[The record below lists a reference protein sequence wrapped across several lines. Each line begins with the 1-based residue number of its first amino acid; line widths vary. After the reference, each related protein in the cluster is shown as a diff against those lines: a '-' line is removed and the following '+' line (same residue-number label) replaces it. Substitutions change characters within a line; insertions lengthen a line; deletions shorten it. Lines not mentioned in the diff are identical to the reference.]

1 MAFTSSDLVAV
12 ERAIAS
18 GELSVSNNGRSVT
31 YRSMLDLVRARD
43 MIRAELDKAA
53 SRGATNTFGGRSYGL
68 ARFD

>member
-1 MAFTSSDLVAV
+1 MAFTPSDLAAV

-18 GELSVSNNGRSVT
+18 GELSVSSNGRSVT

-43 MIRAELDKAA
+43 MIRAELDRAA
-53 SRGATNTFGGRSYGL
+53 SRGANTFGGRSYSL